1 MKGKQILVLLLLE
14 FLAPFQTSTAAQTN
28 RGLTYEPEAARVAKP
43 SLYLLSVGV
52 SHYRNPDFNLDLPAK
67 DASDVAALWKAQE
80 GRLYGAVE
88 TRLLTDQQ
96 ATRDAILAGLEWLET
111 RATQRDVA
119 ILFFAGHGLN
129 DPRTGEYVFL
139 PHNADLAARR
149 TTLLPDREVRSALSS
164 LPGKVLVF
172 LDTCHAGNLLGDART
187 RGPADLGRLL
197 DELAEAE
204 SGVVVFAAA
213 GKEQK
218 AQETPG
224 WTNGAFTRALLEAL
238 SGKADLDG
246 DRSLRVAEIE
256 SYLGTRVRDL
266 TGGLQV
272 PVTRKPGSV
281 PDFPVAVLPGVSN
294 EILASYDAPPPR
306 ETKPAP
312 LPEEPALPAFEPQRI
327 ESKGFLFELVSCR
340 ASGNRVSCDLFITN
354 QGEDRQLV
362 ISNGSRVFDEG
373 GNEVRLES
381 ARVADSSGSGV
392 RKFMVSG
399 IRTEASVTFAG
410 FPAQS
415 RKISL
420 LLLEAAGKIS
430 FRDIPVR

>member
-1 MKGKQILVLLLLE
+1 MVKRSILFLLML
-14 FLAPFQTSTAAQTN
+14 STGAAAQTN
-28 RGLTYEPEAARVAKP
+28 RGLAYEPDPSRVP
-43 SLYLLSVGV
+43 RPNLYLLSVGV
-52 SHYRNPDFNLDLPAK
+52 SGYRNPDFNLDLPAK

-80 GRLYGAVE
+80 GRLYGTVE

-96 ATRDAILAGLEWLET
+96 ATRDAILSGLEWLET

-164 LPGKVLVF
+164 IPGKVLVF

-197 DELAEAE
+197 GELAEAE
-204 SGVVVFAAA
+204 SGIVVFAAA

-281 PDFPVAVLPGVSN
+281 PDFPVAVLPGVSD
-294 EILASYDAPPPR
+294 EILASYDAPPSR

-312 LPEEPALPAFEPQRI
+312 LPAEPALPAFEPQRA
-327 ESKGFLFELVSCR
+327 ESDGYLFELMGCQVN
-340 ASGNRVSCDLFITN
+340 GNRVSCDLFVTN
-354 QGEDRQLV
+354 QGADRKLV
-362 ISNGSRVFDEG
+362 IRSGSRIFDEG

-381 ARVADSSGSGV
+381 ARIADSEGSTV
-392 RKFMVSG
+392 RKLLISG
-399 IRTEASVTFAG
+399 IRTRASVTFAG

-420 LLLEAAGKIS
+420 LYLEAADEVR
-430 FRDIPVR
+430 FREIPVR